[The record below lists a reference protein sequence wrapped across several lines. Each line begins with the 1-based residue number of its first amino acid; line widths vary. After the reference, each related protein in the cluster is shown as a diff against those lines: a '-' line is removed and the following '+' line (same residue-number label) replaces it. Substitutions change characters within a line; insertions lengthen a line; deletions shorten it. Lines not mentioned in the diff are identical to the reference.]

1 MSVSRKKM
9 STFSDDEEE
18 KLINIIAGHPVLY
31 DTSNPNY
38 RNNLVK
44 DNVWK
49 AIGKDLNKKS
59 KY

>member
-1 MSVSRKKM
+1 M